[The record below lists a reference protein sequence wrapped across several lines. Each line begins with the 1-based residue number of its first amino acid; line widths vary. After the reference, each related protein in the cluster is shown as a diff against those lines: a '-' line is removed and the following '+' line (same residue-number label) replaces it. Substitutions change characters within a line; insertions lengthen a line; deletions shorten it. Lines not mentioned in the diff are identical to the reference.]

1 LPETEKWLVGKIW
14 QEATLKDAL
23 QQLKKEIGRII
34 VPMDEE
40 GFTNEYRAQLAEGF
54 FYKFFLYV
62 QTQIDSSMVGE
73 LHSSAAAQ
81 PVRPLSSGMQ
91 TFDIDEFMLPLT
103 SPIARRTAVSQAT
116 GEVRYTHD
124 LSLPPGGYYAEMV
137 TSKRAHA
144 RFEFVG
150 GVKGAEEVL
159 KKEFPTFNCLVTVA
173 DIPPG
178 GTNMI
183 GLGGDDAIF
192 ADKEVHC
199 FGAAICLVLAS
210 DKRTSKRAAEYLD
223 ENLIKYENLSAIVSF
238 DEAIEKKHVMPMAY
252 GKEPDPTKPVI
263 EIVRHGSDQAWVDN
277 PTKPMNGGTLVS
289 GTMRTHAQE
298 HFYMET
304 MCAMAIPGS
313 YDEMT
318 VHSSTQNPNGDQAQI
333 ARALGIHSNQITVRV
348 EQLGG
353 GFGGKQNRAVFPGA
367 MVALAARKMRRPVI
381 IKLSR
386 EADMVFSGK
395 RHPHI
400 SDYHASY
407 DDDGTISGMHLELR
421 ADGGS
426 TIDCSLAIIK
436 GGVMMSDGCYRTPTF
451 RTAGTVYKTNK
462 PSNTAM
468 RTFGQVQPHLL
479 VEDAIEHI
487 AFDLSKR
494 TGRKVRAEEIRRKN
508 LYLSSEY
515 ETADATHFGQPLWYC
530 DMREQWDNLYK
541 DCEFEKR
548 AKAVEEFN
556 SQNRWRKRG
565 ISMVPLKYGIGFKQ
579 MPALNTS
586 NALVNINKDDGSVT
600 VAHGGVEMGQGLHTK
615 IAQVVAQELN
625 IPLSFVRIVRNNTDI
640 ISNAPATAASTG
652 FDLNGGAVAMA
663 CRTLKARLEGV
674 CEELKKRKPEMGDL
688 RLQWREK
695 WALIVQHAWI
705 QRINLSAS
713 EMYRAPHYD
722 TPVDHYAYGKF
733 FAYFTYSFACSEV
746 EIDVL
751 TGEFSVIRT
760 DLLYDSGK
768 SPNPAIDIGQ
778 IEGGFVQGLGFVT
791 SEETIYDQDGRLVT
805 DNIWTYKP
813 PCSKSIPLDFRVKL
827 IPRDTATC
835 FKQEQAGLLA
845 VKGSKSTSE
854 PVLSLGNSVYFAI
867 KNAIMD
873 ARREQTG
880 KDEWVELP
888 APLSC
893 QRIQQACSPDVG
905 KMTVAHEKVQK
916 TKVAR

>member
-1 LPETEKWLVGKIW
+1 
-14 QEATLKDAL
+14 
-23 QQLKKEIGRII
+23 
-34 VPMDEE
+34 
-40 GFTNEYRAQLAEGF
+40 
-54 FYKFFLYV
+54 
-62 QTQIDSSMVGE
+62 
-73 LHSSAAAQ
+73 
-81 PVRPLSSGMQ
+81 
-91 TFDIDEFMLPLT
+91 
-103 SPIARRTAVSQAT
+103 
-116 GEVRYTHD
+116 
-124 LSLPPGGYYAEMV
+124 
-137 TSKRAHA
+137 
-144 RFEFVG
+144 
-150 GVKGAEEVL
+150 
-159 KKEFPTFNCLVTVA
+159 
-173 DIPPG
+173 
-178 GTNMI
+178 
-183 GLGGDDAIF
+183 
-192 ADKEVHC
+192 
-199 FGAAICLVLAS
+199 
-210 DKRTSKRAAEYLD
+210 
-223 ENLIKYENLSAIVSF
+223 
-238 DEAIEKKHVMPMAY
+238 
-252 GKEPDPTKPVI
+252 
-263 EIVRHGSDQAWVDN
+263 
-277 PTKPMNGGTLVS
+277 
-289 GTMRTHAQE
+289 
-298 HFYMET
+298 
-304 MCAMAIPGS
+304 
-313 YDEMT
+313 
-318 VHSSTQNPNGDQAQI
+318 
-333 ARALGIHSNQITVRV
+333 
-348 EQLGG
+348 
-353 GFGGKQNRAVFPGA
+353 
-367 MVALAARKMRRPVI
+367 
-381 IKLSR
+381 
-386 EADMVFSGK
+386 
-395 RHPHI
+395 
-400 SDYHASY
+400 
-407 DDDGTISGMHLELR
+407 
-421 ADGGS
+421 
-426 TIDCSLAIIK
+426 
-436 GGVMMSDGCYRTPTF
+436 
-451 RTAGTVYKTNK
+451 
-462 PSNTAM
+462 
-468 RTFGQVQPHLL
+468 VQPHLL

-548 AKAVEEFN
+548 AKAVDEFN

-600 VAHGGVEMGQGLHTK
+600 VSHGGVEMGQGLHTK

-695 WALIVQHAWI
+695 WAVIVQHAWI

-791 SEETIYDQDGRLVT
+791 SEETIYDEEGRLVT
-805 DNIWTYKP
+805 DNIWSYKP

-845 VKGSKSTSE
+845 PFTLRLRMQLWMPGASRPVKTSGSNYRHHFPVSGFNKPVDQTS
-854 PVLSLGNSVYFAI
+854 
-867 KNAIMD
+867 
-873 ARREQTG
+873 RR
-880 KDEWVELP
+880 
-888 APLSC
+888 
-893 QRIQQACSPDVG
+893 
-905 KMTVAHEKVQK
+905 
-916 TKVAR
+916 